1 MPFFSD
7 EMFRWCCWDKE
18 VKGKEAAGWQR
29 KIKYN
34 IKEYEMMLDGVEKL
48 RMRLR
53 KGLGKE
59 TDTSASALDVERV
72 AWVLGK
78 EGKDVGIVEEDG
90 KKEGADDAEEQI
102 EEAEEAQEVEID
114 DDVSSEEKATKPVA
128 KKGTKRKAVEAKPRA
143 EGTRKSTRTK
153 K

>member
-1 MPFFSD
+1 M
-7 EMFRWCCWDKE
+7 
-18 VKGKEAAGWQR
+18 V
-29 KIKYN
+29 
-34 IKEYEMMLDGVEKL
+34 LDAVEKL

-53 KGLGKE
+53 KGLGEE

-78 EGKDVGIVEEDG
+78 ERKDVGIVEENG
-90 KKEGADDAEEQI
+90 EKEGADDAEEQI
-102 EEAEEAQEVEID
+102 EEADETQEIGIND
-114 DDVSSEEKATKPVA
+114 DINSEEKITRPVA
-128 KKGTKRKAVEAKPRA
+128 KIGRKRKAVEAKPRA